1 MFDMKRYL
9 LITVLAP
16 ILAACIWGCHKS
28 ATEPGVAPPSAIV
41 KAATEKVVMQTVQ
54 TSEEAAGTVRS
65 KAFATIQSKL
75 MGHIRAIHVNEGLPV
90 TTGMLLIE
98 IDDREATAQV
108 KKAESGLLE
117 AQSALQEVEKGYG
130 GAQAAREAAVAN
142 QNLAN
147 ATLERLKG
155 LAQNEAI
162 SRQAYDEAEA
172 KQKAAAAAY
181 NQADQALKSFD
192 AKRAEAAARIERA
205 QAELANAQIL
215 LGCTRIVS
223 PMDGIVTRK
232 FAEVGDLATPGM
244 PLLEIEDNQAYR
256 LEANVDESRV
266 GRFRIGDAISVLIDA
281 LGNEPIAGT
290 VSEVTPSSDP
300 GSHTFVVKVSLPA
313 APNLHFGLF
322 GRVRYISGEKKA
334 LTVPVSAVTERG
346 QLTGVFVVGD
356 DHIARLRL
364 VKTGKPYGER
374 IEVLSGLSDGET
386 IVTGNLGAVQDG
398 VRIES

>member
-1 MFDMKRYL
+1 MNRYL
-9 LITVLAP
+9 SLPAWMAIFAV
-16 ILAACIWGCHKS
+16 CIGGCHKS
-28 ATEPGVAPPSAIV
+28 TTETAALPPPAIV
-41 KAATEKVVMQTVQ
+41 KAAIEKVVLQTVQ
-54 TSEEAAGTVRS
+54 TTEEAAGTVRS
-65 KAFATIQSKL
+65 KASATIQSKL

-90 TTGMLLIE
+90 TAGMLLIE

-117 AQSALQEVEKGYG
+117 AQSALQEVEKGIG
-130 GAQAAREAAVAN
+130 GAQAARDAAVAN

-181 NQADQALKSFD
+181 NQADQMLKSFD

-205 QAELANAQIL
+205 QAELANAQIM
-215 LGCTRIVS
+215 LGCARIVS

-232 FAEVGDLATPGM
+232 YAEVGDLASPGM
-244 PLLEIEDNQAYR
+244 PLLEIEDNQSYR

-266 GRFRIGDAISVLIDA
+266 GLFHAGDTISVLVDA
-281 LGNEPIAGT
+281 LGSEPIAGT
-290 VSEVTPSSDP
+290 VAEVAPSSDP
-300 GSHTFVVKVSLPA
+300 GSHTFVVKVALPP
-313 APNLHFGLF
+313 APNLHSGLF
-322 GRVRYISGEKKA
+322 GRVRYVSGEKKA
-334 LTVPVSAVTERG
+334 LTVPATAVAERG

-356 DHIARLRL
+356 DRLARLRL
-364 VKTGKPYGER
+364 VKTGKRYGER
-374 IEVLSGLSDGET
+374 IEVLSGLSEGET
-386 IVTGNLGAVQDG
+386 IVADHTGAVQDG